1 LDSQVFTSNIPPFQL
16 VCHTKLQLISKTQKI
31 ADDLFLIPLSPP
43 LTGFSE
49 FISAWL
55 YRGKIT
61 FLVDV
66 GPSTT
71 ATDLLRALQEL
82 NIDHL
87 DYILL
92 THIHLD
98 HAGAIGQ
105 ITDAF
110 PQTPIICHK
119 AGISHLTEPSQLWG
133 GTKKVLGSMALS
145 YGPIQPVDAN
155 RLSDV
160 NQFRAEGVTPII
172 TPGHAPHHVSYQT
185 DNYLFAGET
194 GGIYVSLPQRK
205 FYLRPATP
213 PRFFLDI
220 ALQSVD
226 ALIASQPKTIC
237 YAHFGIN
244 DDASMMLEAHRGQL
258 LLWKALIK
266 DEIQSPSVKD
276 RTAACLKR
284 LLKEDPLMATFDQ
297 LRPDIQERERYFL
310 KNSINGYLGYL
321 SSDVR

>member
-1 LDSQVFTSNIPPFQL
+1 
-16 VCHTKLQLISKTQKI
+16 LINGVQKI
-31 ADDLFLIPLSPP
+31 ADDLFLITLSPP

-55 YRGKIT
+55 YCGKTT

-66 GPSTT
+66 GPSST
-71 ATDLLRALQEL
+71 AADLLRALQKL

-105 ITDAF
+105 IADAF
-110 PQTPIICHK
+110 PQTPIICHHT
-119 AGISHLTEPSQLWG
+119 GIPHLTEPSQLWE

-145 YGPIQPVDAN
+145 YGPIQPVDGN
-155 RLSDV
+155 RLADV
-160 NQFRAEGVTPII
+160 KQFRAEGITPII

-194 GGIYVSLPQRK
+194 GGIYISLPQRK

-213 PRFFLDI
+213 PKFFLDI
-220 ALQSVD
+220 ALRSVD

-237 YAHFGIN
+237 YSHFGIHA
-244 DDASMMLEAHRGQL
+244 DAPMMLAAHREQL
-258 LLWKALIK
+258 LFWEALIR
-266 DEIQSPSVKD
+266 DEIQS
-276 RTAACLKR
+276 RTVNDFNCGRTGA
-284 LLKEDPLMATFDQ
+284 
-297 LRPDIQERERYFL
+297 
-310 KNSINGYLGYL
+310 
-321 SSDVR
+321 